1 MKPRLPWLA
10 AFLGRTAY
18 AEALALQRRLAAGRA
33 SGALGRDVVLFL
45 EHPPVYTTGRRG
57 GRECLLVPEE
67 TIAARGIPVVEI
79 ERGGFITYHGPGQ
92 AVVYPI
98 LHLPQN
104 GLGVAELVF
113 GLEEAMIRTAAAW
126 GVSAGRDAR
135 NRGCWVGGKKIGSI
149 GLAVRRGVSFHG
161 LAFNATVD
169 LEPFA
174 WIAPCGLSGVG
185 VTSLARES
193 SLPVELPSVERAL
206 QGFLGEVFGR
216 SWERISRQELES
228 ELDAC
233 PTPDPKAAGGPLPA
247 ASPSG

>member
-113 GLEEAMIRTAAAW
+113 GLEEAMIRTAAA
-126 GVSAGRDAR
+126 
-135 NRGCWVGGKKIGSI
+135 
-149 GLAVRRGVSFHG
+149 
-161 LAFNATVD
+161 
-169 LEPFA
+169 
-174 WIAPCGLSGVG
+174 
-185 VTSLARES
+185 
-193 SLPVELPSVERAL
+193 
-206 QGFLGEVFGR
+206 
-216 SWERISRQELES
+216 
-228 ELDAC
+228 
-233 PTPDPKAAGGPLPA
+233 
-247 ASPSG
+247 